1 MFCSIQCIVITIFML
16 IASFDLHLNAV
27 RHPKVRMLFSG
38 YNCPMSLAFSG
49 LASLPV
55 GREAFK
61 VSPVY
66 DI

>member
-1 MFCSIQCIVITIFML
+1 ML

-27 RHPKVRMLFSG
+27 RHPEVRMLFSG